1 VYSLQQVNID
11 SEDIPK
17 TGRGANLSHAL
28 PDASEEY
35 MRYKDSNGQH
45 SGAA

>member
-11 SEDIPK
+11 YEDIPK

-35 MRYKDSNGQH
+35 MRPKDSHGQH
-45 SGAA
+45 SGVA